1 MQAIIV
7 TGGKQYN
14 VKEGDVIFVEKLGV
28 EADSRR
34 RCGRGEGAE
43 ERQGQEDPCL
53 QVSPQEG
60 LQVPQGPQTA
70 LHQGADRED
79 RSVMTRVEFFDQDGR
94 ISGFCCSG
102 HSGYAEAGSDIV
114 CAAVSTAVKFAET
127 TLSEV
132 LGERV
137 KTKVNEEEARI
148 TLHLPATCEDE
159 DAAQAVLTG
168 MMLTLCSLRD
178 EYPDHIEVL
187 EV

>member
-1 MQAIIV
+1 MTTVTFLTEGKRII
-7 TGGKQYN
+7 G
-14 VKEGDVIFVEKLGV
+14 
-28 EADSRR
+28 
-34 RCGRGEGAE
+34 
-43 ERQGQEDPCL
+43 
-53 QVSPQEG
+53 
-60 LQVPQGPQTA
+60 
-70 LHQGADRED
+70 
-79 RSVMTRVEFFDQDGR
+79 FDAK
-94 ISGFCCSG
+94 G